1 MRSRACGSGG
11 WAVGGGQWAVGGGRW
26 ARADDYAASMPSKSA
41 IRRRSHTT
49 AHLRYP
55 PPVSVSS
62 PNFAAA
68 NLSQGE
74 FDQARLELLRRRVII
89 FATVVGSLLILLS
102 GLQWWLST
110 LVLPPR
116 STRPSNIGMMAGLVV
131 GLALITLPRIRRHGY
146 SQTTLRSLIWQ
157 TIIIVITSAVSQTV
171 GAIVLAAGIT
181 EALRPL
187 GFTGNLGPIFVL
199 PIFMVVLHTAAAIIV
214 PWTLLEACVP
224 PAAWAGLAL
233 LASLGGNDS
242 PNFVALGIALPLAA
256 GLPGL
261 AITFFRAGSLRETL
275 GLRLIGARYAEVE
288 RELVFARRLH
298 ERLFPKPT
306 RQGPI
311 RLEYAYEPMRELG
324 GDFLDVSPGTDGSLL
339 VVVIDVTGHGV
350 AAALAVNRLHGEL
363 KRTLA
368 ESRDTTPAAIM
379 MALNR
384 YIHLTL
390 ADESVFAT
398 ALAARVWPDG
408 RARLCIAGHPPPL
421 LRAASGTVTAIEPTA
436 AILGPF
442 TPQDFEADEVE
453 IRLSADFALVL
464 YTDGAVECRNAKG
477 KCLGQDGLERFTAA
491 ACDDE
496 HLPHTIMR
504 EVTAYRHGASED
516 DVLIAVVRV
525 IPET

>member
-1 MRSRACGSGG
+1 
-11 WAVGGGQWAVGGGRW
+11 
-26 ARADDYAASMPSKSA
+26 
-41 IRRRSHTT
+41 
-49 AHLRYP
+49 
-55 PPVSVSS
+55 VSVSS

-89 FATVVGSLLILLS
+89 FATVVGSLLIVLS

-110 LVLPPR
+110 VVLAQH
-116 STRPSNIGMMAGLVV
+116 STRRSNMGMMSGLFIGLV
-131 GLALITLPRIRRHGY
+131 LITLPRIRRQGF
-146 SQTTLRSLIWQ
+146 SQTTLRSLIWR
-157 TIIIVITSAVSQTV
+157 TIIIVIISVVSQTV

-181 EALRPL
+181 EVLRPL

-199 PIFMVVLHTAAAIIV
+199 AVFMVVLHTAAAIIV

-224 PAAWAGLAL
+224 PAAWAGLTL

-242 PNFVALGIALPLAA
+242 PNFIILGIALPLAA
-256 GLPGL
+256 SVPGL

-298 ERLFPKPT
+298 ERLFPEPT

-324 GDFLDVSPGTDGSLL
+324 GDFLDVSHGTDGSLL

-379 MALNR
+379 TALNR

-390 ADESVFAT
+390 ANESVFAT

-421 LRAASGTVTAIEPTA
+421 LRAANGAVTAIEPTA

-442 TPQDFEADEVE
+442 TPEDFEADEAE
-453 IRLSADFALVL
+453 IRLSAGSVLVL

-477 KCLGQDGLERFTAA
+477 QDLRQDGLERITAA
-491 ACDDE
+491 ARDDE

-516 DVLIAVVRV
+516 DVLIAVIRV
-525 IPET
+525 TPETSTPAARASEASPCLNLAT

>member
-1 MRSRACGSGG
+1 M
-11 WAVGGGQWAVGGGRW
+11 
-26 ARADDYAASMPSKSA
+26 AASNPK
-41 IRRRSHTT
+41 
-49 AHLRYP
+49 P
-55 PPVSVSS
+55 
-62 PNFAAA
+62 AAA
-68 NLSQGE
+68 HISKGE

-89 FATVVGSLLILLS
+89 FATVVGLLLILLS
-102 GLQWWLST
+102 GLQWWLSAV
-110 LVLPPR
+110 VLAQQ
-116 STRPSNIGMMAGLVV
+116 STRPGTIGMAAGLFV
-131 GLALITLPRIRRHGY
+131 GLALIAFPRVRRQRFA
-146 SQTTLRSLIWQ
+146 QTTLRSLIWR
-157 TIIIVITSAVSQTV
+157 TTLIVIASAVSQTV
-171 GAIVLAAGIT
+171 SAAILAAGIS

-199 PIFMVVLHTAAAIIV
+199 PIFMVVLHTAGAIIV

-233 LASLGGNDS
+233 VASFSGNDS
-242 PNFVALGIALPLAA
+242 PKFIALGIAIPLAA

-298 ERLFPKPT
+298 ERLFPKPI

-311 RLEYAYEPMRELG
+311 RLDYAYEPMRELG
-324 GDFLDVSPGTDGSLL
+324 GDFLDVSHGTDGSLL

-368 ESRDTTPAAIM
+368 ESRDTTPGAIM
-379 MALNR
+379 TALNR

-421 LRAASGTVTAIEPTA
+421 LRTSDGTVTAIGPTA

-442 TPQDFEADEVE
+442 SSEDFEADEAE
-453 IRLSADFALVL
+453 IRLTANVALVL

-477 KCLGQDGLERFTAA
+477 QDLGQEGLERFTAA

-496 HLPHTIMR
+496 QLPQTVMR
-504 EVTAYRHGASED
+504 EVAAYRHGASED

-525 IPET
+525 APEP

>member
-1 MRSRACGSGG
+1 MSISTPN
-11 WAVGGGQWAVGGGRW
+11 
-26 ARADDYAASMPSKSA
+26 YAA
-41 IRRRSHTT
+41 
-49 AHLRYP
+49 
-55 PPVSVSS
+55 
-62 PNFAAA
+62 AA
-68 NLSQGE
+68 LSQGE
-74 FDQARLELLRRRVII
+74 FDQARLEILRRRVIS
-89 FATVVGSLLILLS
+89 FATVVGALLIVLS

-110 LVLPPR
+110 VVLAPR
-116 STRPSNIGMMAGLVV
+116 STRLSNIGMLAGLFV
-131 GLALITLPRIRRHGY
+131 GLALITLPMIFRRGFAKI
-146 SQTTLRSLIWQ
+146 TLRSLIWR
-157 TIIIVITSAVSQTV
+157 TTLIVIASAVSQTT
-171 GAIVLAAGIT
+171 GAIVLAAGIS

-199 PIFMVVLHTAAAIIV
+199 LIFMVVLHTAAAIIV

-224 PAAWAGLAL
+224 PVAWSGLAA

-242 PNFVALGIALPLAA
+242 PNFIALGIALPLAA

-261 AITFFRAGSLRETL
+261 AITFFRAGNLRETL
-275 GLRLIGARYAEVE
+275 GLRRIGARYAEVE

-298 ERLFPKPT
+298 ERLFPQPT

-311 RLEYAYEPMRELG
+311 RIEYAYEPMRELG
-324 GDFLDVSPGTDGSLL
+324 GDFLDVSHGTDGSLL

-368 ESRDTTPAAIM
+368 ESRDTTPALIM
-379 MALNR
+379 TALNR

-408 RARLCIAGHPPPL
+408 RARLCIAGHPSPL
-421 LRAASGTVTAIEPTA
+421 LRAADGAVTAIKPTA

-442 TPQDFEADEVE
+442 TPEDFEADEAE
-453 IRLSADFALVL
+453 IRLSVDTALVL

-477 KCLGQDGLERFTAA
+477 QDLGQHGLERITSAA
-491 ACDDE
+491 RDDE
-496 HLPHTIMR
+496 HLPRTIMG

-516 DVLIAVVRV
+516 DVLIAVIRV
-525 IPET
+525 KPEPSTSAARAGEASA